1 MNIKTKY
8 FGDMAVDE
16 KAIIRFDKGLPGF
29 QDEKTFVLID
39 FPENPL
45 FLILQSTATA
55 HVAFIV
61 ASPYHFHKDY
71 AFDLS
76 EQTTSELVIKKPE
89 QVKVLSI
96 LTLRNPFSNSTIN
109 LQAPLVINT
118 DALKG
123 EQIILPDGFSSRT
136 PLQTEKASVE

>member
-8 FGDMAVDE
+8 FGGMSVDE
-16 KAIIRFDKGLPGF
+16 KAVIRFDKGIPGF
-29 QDEKTFVLID
+29 PEEKTFILID

-45 FLILQSTATA
+45 FQILQSTVTV

-61 ASPYHFHKDY
+61 ASPYHFHQDY

-76 EQTTSELVIKKPE
+76 EQTKAELVITKPE
-89 QVKVLSI
+89 QVKILSI

-123 EQIILPDGFSSRT
+123 QQIILSDGFSTRN
-136 PLQTEKASVE
+136 PLQTEKARAE